1 MGQRRFVAIAGAI
14 AIAIVGCSS
23 DQSTTTTSSPSP
35 AAPSPAASPSQSPVA
50 AQPFAK
56 PLVAQKATTP
66 NAVSGLIQPTN
77 GDERAKQV
85 QAAINADRAR
95 KDPFSSLP
103 PVLIKPASPQSAQT
117 GSQLA
122 QVPSIS
128 GKVPAL
134 PTAPQPGSLPTLTAT
149 GNRPP
154 GPSSPF
160 PPSRSGNSP
169 SRSGNS
175 PSTAGGRT
183 PSSATNAPAAI
194 PTPPSTTLASG
205 VEVSGIVYVGGV
217 AQAIIKAPNEQT
229 SRYVRVGQR
238 LSDGQVLVKRIEM
251 NSGSEPI
258 VVLEQNGVEVPK
270 AVGEQAPT
278 TGKPA

>member
-1 MGQRRFVAIAGAI
+1 MSQRRFVAIAGAI

-35 AAPSPAASPSQSPVA
+35 VASSPAAAPTQSPVA

-56 PLVAQKATTP
+56 PLVAQKNTTP

-85 QAAINADRAR
+85 QATINADRAR

-103 PVLIKPASPQSAQT
+103 PVLIKPASPQKAQA

-128 GKVPAL
+128 GRVPTL

-160 PPSRSGNSP
+160 PPSRSGNAP
-169 SRSGNS
+169 SR
-175 PSTAGGRT
+175 GGRT

-205 VEVSGIVYVGGV
+205 VEVSGVVYVGGV

-258 VVLEQNGVEVPK
+258 VVLEQNGVEIPK